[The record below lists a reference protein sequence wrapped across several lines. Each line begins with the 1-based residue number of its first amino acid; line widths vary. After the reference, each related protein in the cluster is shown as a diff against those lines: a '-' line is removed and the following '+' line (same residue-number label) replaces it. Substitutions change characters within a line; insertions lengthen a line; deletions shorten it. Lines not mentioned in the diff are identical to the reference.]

1 MHIQE
6 AFAILK
12 KEYRTHSAAAR
23 ALGISVPYYR
33 DIRNGRSIPGNTTRS
48 LVLLKAQQIG
58 GEIGTDKFCSGNM
71 PKRDSDLLALC
82 LIVLAYGSD
91 LQKQALISLSSRLSE
106 NSTST
111 TEGEE
116 S

>member
-12 KEYRTHSAAAR
+12 KEYRSHSAAAR

-33 DIRNGRSIPGNTTRS
+33 DIRNGRSTPGNTTRR

-58 GEIGTDKFCSGNM
+58 GIIGSDNFCNR
-71 PKRDSDLLALC
+71 PAPETDSDLLALC
-82 LIVLAYGSD
+82 LVILTYGTD
-91 LQKQALISLSSRLSE
+91 LQKRALKSIAESQIVRPE
-106 NSTST
+106 
-111 TEGEE
+111 TEKE

>member
-58 GEIGTDKFCSGNM
+58 GDFGHNM
-71 PKRDSDLLALC
+71 PKPDSDLLTLC
-82 LIVLAYGSD
+82 LVILSFGSD
-91 LQKQALISLSSRLSE
+91 AQKQALAALAE
-106 NSTST
+106 STLQAKT
-111 TEGEE
+111 TSPAEGEE

>member
-33 DIRNGRSIPGNTTRS
+33 DIRNGRSIPGNSTRS

-58 GEIGTDKFCSGNM
+58 GDLGSNT
-71 PKRDSDLLALC
+71 PKPDSDLLALYLVV
-82 LIVLAYGSD
+82 LIFGSD
-91 LQKQALISLSSRLSE
+91 VQKQALAALAE
-106 NSTST
+106 STLQAKT
-111 TEGEE
+111 TSPDEGEE